1 MTMFRWFAK
10 LFVIAAL
17 GSGYAVAAETTTSV
31 VQVGGTSAIL
41 IVPPKPHGAII
52 LLAGGDGE
60 LHMDAAGNTK
70 SFNSLVRTRMAFAQ
84 RGLAVLVPEPTI
96 DLSAAIQQMHAYG
109 RVTVAGTSRGTQR
122 AARGIADGA
131 RPDRLVLT
139 SGFLSNESGDADNAM
154 NILGS
159 ASSLPPTLIVHH
171 RQDSCRK
178 TLPAGVEPFLK
189 WAGGKARVTWL
200 DGGVNDG
207 DSCGARAH
215 HGFNGIDGA
224 MVSAVAGFA
233 QR

>member
-1 MTMFRWFAK
+1 MIFRW
-10 LFVIAAL
+10 LAAL
-17 GSGYAVAAETTTSV
+17 ILVFVVTSSPANAAELTTSV
-31 VQVGGTSAIL
+31 VQLGGTSAIL
-41 IVPPKPHGAII
+41 IVPAKPHGAII

-60 LHMDAAGNTK
+60 LHMDAAGNTN
-70 SFNSLVRTRMAFAQ
+70 SFNSLVRTRIAFAQ
-84 RGLAVLVPEPTI
+84 RGLAVLVPEPNV
-96 DLSAAIQQMHAYG
+96 DLTAAVQQMRAYG

-122 AARGIADGA
+122 AARGIASGA

-159 ASSLPPTLIVHH
+159 PASLPPTLVVHH

-178 TLPAGVEPFLK
+178 TSPAGVEPFVK
-189 WAGGKARVTWL
+189 WAAGKARVTWL
-200 DGGVNDG
+200 DGGISDG